1 MFVHVVKLKGP
12 AMKQQSHSARLV
24 ALLAAGVLSA
34 IVLRPVHAGP
44 GHEGGHHEDARH
56 MLDEM
61 RELHSG
67 HEHGHDFE
75 AIEAMEPEEMERVMA
90 AMQDIG
96 LAIPSLDP
104 VHGRELFVGKG
115 CIVCHSVN
123 GIGGEVG
130 PPIDAANMAH
140 TMNAFEFAARMWRG
154 ADAMIAMQKELFG
167 DQIELSGQDLAD
179 LVAFAHDADEQA
191 KLHKEDIPERF
202 RTLMQ

>member
-1 MFVHVVKLKGP
+1 
-12 AMKQQSHSARLV
+12 MKSSTVSAHAAAVL
-24 ALLAAGVLSA
+24 AAGMLLAAIPRSA
-34 IVLRPVHAGP
+34 NAGP
-44 GHEGGHHEDARH
+44 GHEGGHHEDAGH
-56 MLDEM
+56 MIEQM
-61 RELHSG
+61 RELHKG

-75 AIEAMEPEEMERVMA
+75 AIESMKPEEMERVMA

-96 LAIPSLDP
+96 LALPSLDP

-140 TMNAFEFAARMWRG
+140 TMNAFEFAARMLRG
-154 ADAMIAMQKELFG
+154 AEPMIAMQKELFG

-179 LVAFAHDADEQA
+179 LVAFAHDAEEQA
-191 KLHKEDIPERF
+191 KLHKADIPERF
-202 RTLMQ
+202 RTLIQ